1 MKPASF
7 NYYRPSTLEE
17 TLQLLQDCGDEGKL
31 IAGGQSLIP
40 ILNMRLSSLE
50 HVIDINGLRELDF
63 IRLEEGILKIG
74 GLCRQ
79 RSLEKSPTVKE
90 VAPLLSEAVPFIG
103 HVQTRNRGTVGGS
116 LVHADP
122 TAEIPLSLL
131 ALDATA
137 IIQSA
142 EETREVPVQDFFIT
156 YLTTDIAS
164 TEMLTE
170 IQIPVDTLPKGYA
183 FVEFSRRHGDFALVA
198 AACLLDTDEDGTI
211 TAGRLAIGGVD
222 AVPMIAQEAMDVL
235 LGEKLTDALL
245 EEAGQ
250 IAAENTDPEGDLH
263 ASREY
268 RLHLAKVFTKRA
280 IRKAYER
287 SLQKLGG
294 GTQP

>member
-1 MKPASF
+1 
-7 NYYRPSTLEE
+7 
-17 TLQLLQDCGDEGKL
+17 L

-50 HVIDINGLRELDF
+50 HVIDINGLQELDY
-63 IRLEEGILKIG
+63 IRMEEGILKIG

-131 ALDATA
+131 ALNATA

-142 EETREVPVQDFFIT
+142 EETREVPVEDFFIT

-170 IQIPVDTLPKGYA
+170 IQIPVDALPKGYA

-198 AACLLDTDEDGTI
+198 VASLLDTDEDGTI
-211 TAGRLAIGGVD
+211 TAGRIAIGGVD
-222 AVPMIAQEAMDVL
+222 AVPMLAHDAMDVL

-245 EEAGQ
+245 EEAGN
-250 IAAENTDPEGDLH
+250 IAAENTDPESDLH

-268 RLHLAKVFTKRA
+268 RQHLAKVFTKRA

-287 SLQKLGG
+287 SQHKLGG
-294 GTQP
+294 GRNHDSGSQT

>member
-7 NYYRPSTLEE
+7 SYYRPSTLEE
-17 TLQLLQDCGDEGKL
+17 TLKLLEQYGDNGKL
-31 IAGGQSLIP
+31 LAGGQSLIP
-40 ILNMRLSSLE
+40 ILNMRLTTLE
-50 HVIDINGLRELDF
+50 NIIDISRLRELDF
-63 IRLEEGILKIG
+63 IKLEDGVLKVG
-74 GLCRQ
+74 ALCRQ
-79 RSLEKSPTVKE
+79 RTLEKSPIVKE
-90 VAPLLSEAVPFIG
+90 VAPLLTEAVPYIG

-137 IIQSA
+137 IIQSI
-142 EETREVPVQDFFIT
+142 EGVREVPVQDFFIT
-156 YLTTDIAS
+156 YLTTDIAP

-170 IQIPVDTLPKGYA
+170 IHIPLDWIPKGYA

-198 AACLLDTDEDGTI
+198 AACLLDTDDNGVI
-211 TAGRLAIGGVD
+211 TAGRIVIGGVD
-222 AVPMIAQEAMDVL
+222 AVPLKSQESIDVL

-245 EEAGQ
+245 EEAGK
-250 IAAENTDPEGDLH
+250 IASENADPEGDLH

-268 RLHLAKVFTKRA
+268 RLHLANVFVKRA

-287 SLQKLGG
+287 SLQKL
-294 GTQP
+294 

>member
-156 YLTTDIAS
+156 YLTTDIAP

-280 IRKAYER
+280 IRNAYER

>member
-17 TLQLLQDCGDEGKL
+17 TLQILQDYGDEGKL

-63 IRLEEGILKIG
+63 IRLEKGILKIG

-156 YLTTDIAS
+156 YLTTDIAP

-170 IQIPVDTLPKGYA
+170 IQIPVDALPKGYA

-280 IRKAYER
+280 IRNAYER
-287 SLQKLGG
+287 SLQKLRG

>member
-131 ALDATA
+131 ALDATS

-156 YLTTDIAS
+156 YLTTDIAP